1 MFKGSIL
8 SDEENLIAEQIK
20 KEERSYKPL
29 LESEVNHLKTFLK
42 KLEES
47 VKKSVMEEGAM
58 TSVGNI
64 ANIDTRKMS
73 FRETIVINHKTEALN
88 KEIETFTMMYERKK
102 QELQNKLSKFSNT
115 NVKNEV
121 DCINSVL
128 NMFNVDFKLP
138 SCENMKVQNVKIDSA
153 PLPDQMELLSLHNSS
168 NKVVVNKLV
177 LE

>member
-20 KEERSYKPL
+20 NEERSYKPL
-29 LESEVNHLKTFLK
+29 LKGEVNHLKTFLK

-58 TSVGNI
+58 MSVGNI
-64 ANIDTRKMS
+64 ANIDNRKMS
-73 FRETIVINHKTEALN
+73 FRETIVNHKIDALD
-88 KEIETFTMMYERKK
+88 KEKDTLTMMYEKKK
-102 QELQNKLSKFSNT
+102 QELQKKLSKFSGT
-115 NVKNEV
+115 LVKDEV
-121 DCINSVL
+121 DSINSVL
-128 NMFNVDFKLP
+128 NQFNVDFKL
-138 SCENMKVQNVKIDSA
+138 SNCENMKVQNVKLDSA

-168 NKVVVNKLV
+168 NKFVVNKLV

>member
-29 LESEVNHLKTFLK
+29 LEGEVNHLKTFLK

-47 VKKSVMEEGAM
+47 VKKSVMEEGAVM
-58 TSVGNI
+58 SVGNI
-64 ANIDTRKMS
+64 ANINNRKMS
-73 FRETIVINHKTEALN
+73 FRETIVINHKIDALD
-88 KEIETFTMMYERKK
+88 KEIETLTMIYERKK
-102 QELQNKLSKFSNT
+102 QELQKKLSKFSST
-115 NVKNEV
+115 NVKDDV
-121 DCINSVL
+121 DSINSVL
-128 NMFNVDFKLP
+128 NQFNVDFKL
-138 SCENMKVQNVKIDSA
+138 SNCENMKVQNVKLDSA

-168 NKVVVNKLV
+168 KKFVVNKLV

>member
-8 SDEENLIAEQIK
+8 SDEENLIAEKIK

-42 KLEES
+42 NLEES

-73 FRETIVINHKTEALN
+73 FREKIVNNHKIEALD
-88 KEIETFTMMYERKK
+88 KEIETLTMMYERKK
-102 QELQNKLSKFSNT
+102 QELQNKLSKCPNT
-115 NVKNEV
+115 NVKSEV

-128 NMFNVDFKLP
+128 NVFNVDFKLP

-153 PLPDQMELLSLHNSS
+153 PLPDQMALLSLHNSS
-168 NKVVVNKLV
+168 NKFVVNKLV